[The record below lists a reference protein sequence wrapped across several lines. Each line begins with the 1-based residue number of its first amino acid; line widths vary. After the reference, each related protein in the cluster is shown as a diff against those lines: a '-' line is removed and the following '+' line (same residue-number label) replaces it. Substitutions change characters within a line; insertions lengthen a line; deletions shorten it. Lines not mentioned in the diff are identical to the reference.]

1 VVLGSQR
8 GEEDAEAAQVG
19 AATAVADMAIGP
31 DGVMRGAV
39 DAEAREHHRRRLVQ
53 RHHPGQ
59 LPVGARSVR
68 PRPHTPIQ
76 IDTRR
81 APADHGQ
88 LLISGTC
95 VPQQLRNAG
104 MGRHWARQ
112 VSPQPSGGLVVLV
125 AQRGEVV
132 HPGQAHDVPPR
143 MLMTLGRLPV
153 RALHL
158 FGVAG
163 AALQEPV
170 PEARRRPRARGVPR
184 SGQVLLPTDVLC
196 PPAG

>member
-1 VVLGSQR
+1 VPSTPR
-8 GEEDAEAAQVG
+8 RANTIAAAWCSAITLASYLWAR
-19 AATAVADMAIGP
+19 AAFNRDPT
-31 DGVMRGAV
+31 RQF
-39 DAEAREHHRRRLVQ
+39 R
-53 RHHPGQ
+53 
-59 LPVGARSVR
+59 
-68 PRPHTPIQ
+68 

-88 LLISGTC
+88 LPISGTC

-104 MGRHWARQ
+104 MGRRWARQ

-132 HPGQAHDVPPR
+132 HPGQAHDLPPR

-163 AALQEPV
+163 AALQEQV